1 MRQMDLY
8 DAYLQF
14 RGGAYKSAN
23 DTDNLQFLAAETD
36 FLELLKQGV
45 WRQRQRRENRKKLS
59 TTGTNTTK

>member
-1 MRQMDLY
+1 MSQDCRPFVPFPHSYMRQMDLY

-45 WRQRQRRENRKKLS
+45 
-59 TTGTNTTK
+59 